1 METGAS
7 SFDAALVAAHAAL
20 DAATS
25 GATASRVC
33 ADPTHVVAPDAPR
46 PLITAVTHTP
56 SQAEWTATVN
66 DMLNGLSR
74 AAEAVAVPVPGPAAM
89 EALARLAASN
99 GGEVAQQ
106 VLAQQDAGRTGGAG
120 NATRAGAALADLA
133 RTPGG
138 RAALQEL
145 AGRGG
150 GETQA
155 EEWWDKARNADV
167 AALEAARPG
176 PLGTEQAADV
186 DPVPI
191 EVLTGGVVPE
201 EEEVL
206 VATAGPGDGEAQNG
220 DNGAALP
227 LTKVVLAR
235 RSDLA
240 LSASVDPLAL
250 LATLHGRSRG
260 AYAFALKPPGERS
273 GTFVCCTP
281 ERLFA
286 LDGGRIATEA
296 VAGTRP
302 RGADER
308 LDAALSYDML
318 TCPKEHAEF
327 TIVQEWVRSALRGVC
342 SPGTVVLEAEKQVLR
357 TDRLQHLYSRLAGTL
372 TPGATEADV
381 LAAMHPTP
389 AVCGAPRALAQAAI
403 AQAEAFDRGLY
414 AGPVGWL
421 GASGAEF
428 AVAIRSALAH
438 CADAQQ
444 HPSVSST
451 TQLSLYAGVG
461 VVRGASAA
469 AEWQELSY
477 KVSQYEALLTLPP
490 PLADAPN
497 INAVW
502 AQLVVEEC
510 VRCGVRLFCIAP
522 GSRSTPL
529 ALAASRHPRV
539 RHVICIDERSLA
551 FHALGASK
559 AGCLAAVITSSGT
572 AVANLLPATVE
583 ACEAEVPL
591 LLLTADRPPEMRA
604 CGSNQTIDQV
614 DIFGKF
620 TRWATEVG
628 PPEAG
633 GAPGAARQLLTTID
647 NAVFRAT
654 SAPAGPV
661 HINCA
666 FREPLAPSPAPW
678 SADVLSGLDRW
689 WSSSG
694 ASFTSYAQPPGDP
707 GAHELD
713 PLVQLVNSA
722 RRGLIVAGHLER
734 AEDVCTVSLLA
745 TTLGW
750 PLVAD
755 VTSGLRVGPVQAS
768 TLVPH
773 FDLALMERESWPA
786 LAPDVI
792 LQFGGRLTSKRLQS
806 FLEQCALDSGAAWA
820 FVARHPW
827 RQDPGH
833 AVRLRLQAAPASV
846 AASLLAGASQ
856 RGGGEHGQ
864 SQGEYT
870 HTLATLDGCLR
881 RAVDEHLG
889 DADSLTEMA
898 VARQLSRSLPPGHAL
913 YLGNSMPVR
922 DMDVYAD
929 VPAAASGEAAAPVK
943 TPAPGVPVACNRGA
957 SGIDGVVS
965 SAIGFAAGLAS
976 PATLLIGDVSFA
988 HDSNGLL
995 LLRERAGQPPVTVVV
1010 INNGGGAIFNFLPVA
1025 GTLDVAEFGALFTT
1039 PPDVRLAD
1047 LCRAHRVHH
1056 LQARTPRGL
1065 AAALADAWRLGKHAV
1080 VEVVLRDDNQSA
1092 KNLAQHRAAE
1102 AVARATTRH
1111 VLGAMAAAPVLRA
1124 AGETRPLVVVA
1135 SDVGPY
1141 SLELRRPLTTSLGQ
1155 GGHREGALLRV
1166 RLACGATGMGD
1177 VAPLPGL
1184 HKETLTQAV
1193 AQAATLA
1200 EVLAQSRVALCPS
1213 MALLNGGIAHWLRHT
1228 LGVNPDALLTS
1239 VRFGL
1244 ESALL
1249 AAVATACGQSMT
1261 ELLTGSVTPRVVA
1274 VNALLPAQ
1282 EAGGDSIEQLAQHA
1296 VGGGFTCLK
1305 IKVARPDSTPAAD
1318 AARVAAVRAAVGP
1331 GVALRVDANRGWSLE
1346 EAIEFG
1352 DALNASGVVL
1362 EYLEEPTQ
1370 RPEDIPAFA
1379 AATGIPVALDESVD
1393 EGPAG
1398 FAAAGAR
1405 RAVTPGLTLP
1415 AGTVALVL
1423 KPGSLGGL
1431 EKTAALVRWAHR
1443 RRVATTISSAFES
1456 SVGLASLAAVAAAS
1470 DQVTGRHGTAHGLG
1484 TSEWFKND
1492 VATDGV
1498 FPGGVKPT
1506 VDAQYAARLVS
1517 QVDDKMRWL
1526 LPEAKPC
1533 AQVTREVE
1541 VVNVGRF
1548 TLRLTAVGGLAE
1560 DVVKPHSKLSAP
1572 TAVFLHG
1579 FMGSSA
1585 DWLPVMKG
1593 VAAAT
1598 NGCCVAIDLPGHG
1611 GSRAEA
1617 GADQSLPGVAAA
1629 IHQLLSSQG
1638 WMDGLAPPML
1648 IGYSMGARVAL
1659 HMALHSPHTAS
1670 VSIRRLVCVSGTAGV
1685 RGAEARAARASR
1697 DDALA
1702 SALRAGGVAAFSAA
1716 WYKQKLFSSLA
1727 QKPGFGELE
1736 AVRCSDREAG
1746 PLAQALAAMSPGRAP
1761 DMWPDLQGFSARR
1774 RGDATSPALRVDF
1787 VVGSV
1792 DSKFVAAA
1800 RKMAATAGPG
1810 VASSVVEVPLCGH
1823 AVHMEAPEALVVR
1836 IVDALRD
1843 AD

>member
-7 SFDAALVAAHAAL
+7 SFDAALAAAHAAL

-25 GATASRVC
+25 GVTASRVC
-33 ADPTHVVAPDAPR
+33 TDPTHVVSPDAPR

-56 SQAEWTATVN
+56 SQGQWTATVN
-66 DMLNGLSR
+66 DMLHGLSR

-106 VLAQQDAGRTGGAG
+106 VLAQQDAGRPGFSAG
-120 NATRAGAALADLA
+120 NGTRAGAALADLA

-155 EEWWDKARNADV
+155 EEWWDKARSADV

-176 PLGTEQAADV
+176 PIGAEQAADV

-191 EVLTGGVVPE
+191 EVLTGNVLPE

-206 VATAGPGDGEAQNG
+206 MAGVGLDAESVPHATNG
-220 DNGAALP
+220 NGLP

-240 LSASVDPLAL
+240 LSAAVDPLAL

-260 AYAFALKPPGERS
+260 AYAFALKPPGGGS
-273 GTFVCCTP
+273 ATFVCCTP

-327 TIVQEWVRSALRGVC
+327 TIVQEWVRTALRGVC
-342 SPGTVVLEAEKQVLR
+342 APGTVVLEAEKQVLR

-372 TPGATEADV
+372 NPGATEADV

-421 GASGAEF
+421 GAGGAEF

-438 CADAQQ
+438 PGSETPP
-444 HPSVSST
+444 PSCSST
-451 TQLSLYAGVG
+451 RHVSLYAGVG

-477 KVSQYEALLTLPP
+477 KISQYEALLTLPP
-490 PLADAPN
+490 PLVDAPN
-497 INAVW
+497 INALW

-572 AVANLLPATVE
+572 AVANLLPAAVE

-591 LLLTADRPPEMRA
+591 LLLTADRPPEMRG

-633 GAPGAARQLLTTID
+633 GPPGAARQLLTTID
-647 NAVFRAT
+647 NAVFQAT
-654 SAPAGPV
+654 SSPAGPV

-678 SADVLSGLDRW
+678 SADVMAGLEGW
-689 WSSSG
+689 WSVSG
-694 ASFTSYAQPPGDP
+694 APFTSYAQPPGDA
-707 GAHELD
+707 GAHELG
-713 PLVQLVNSA
+713 PLVQLVRGSK
-722 RRGLIVAGHLER
+722 RGLVVAGHLDR
-734 AEDVCTVSLLA
+734 AEDVCAVSLLA

-755 VTSGLRVGPVQAS
+755 VTSGLRVGAAQPS

-773 FDLALMERESWPA
+773 FDLALMERDAWPA
-786 LAPDVI
+786 LAPDVVI
-792 LQFGGRLTSKRLQS
+792 QFGGRLTSKRLQS
-806 FLEQCALDSGAAWA
+806 FLEHCALDKGAAWA

-833 AVRLRLQAAPASV
+833 AVRLRLQAAPTSV
-846 AASLLAGASQ
+846 AASLMAGGTSQ
-856 RGGGEHGQ
+856 RSGELAQ
-864 SQGEYT
+864 LQKTYT

-922 DMDVYAD
+922 DMDVYGD
-929 VPAAASGEAAAPVK
+929 VTAAATSSEAAPAAI

-976 PATLLIGDVSFA
+976 PTTLLIGDVSFA
-988 HDSNGLL
+988 HDSNGML

-1025 GTLDVAEFGALFTT
+1025 ATLDVSEFGTLFTT

-1065 AAALADAWRLGKHAV
+1065 AAALADAWRLGKHAM

-1092 KNLAQHRAAE
+1092 KNLAQHREAE
-1102 AVARATTRH
+1102 AIARATTRH
-1111 VLGAMAAAPVLRA
+1111 ILGAMAAAPVQQQQQQ
-1124 AGETRPLVVVA
+1124 LVVVA
-1135 SDVGPY
+1135 SDVAPY
-1141 SLELRRPLTTSLGQ
+1141 SLALRRPLTTSLGEAST
-1155 GGHREGALLRV
+1155 REGALLRV
-1166 RLACGATGMGD
+1166 RLACGATGLGD

-1184 HKETLTQAV
+1184 HKETVAQAV

-1200 EVLAQSRVALCPS
+1200 ETLTTAGVALCPS

-1228 LGVNPDALLTS
+1228 LGVNPEGLLPS

-1244 ESALL
+1244 ESAML
-1249 AAVATACGQSMT
+1249 AALATASGQSLT
-1261 ELLTGSVTPRVVA
+1261 DLLCGSVSPRTVA

-1282 EAGGDSIEQLAQHA
+1282 EVRGDSVEQLARRA
-1296 VGGGFTCLK
+1296 MSGGDFTCIK

-1331 GVALRVDANRGWSLE
+1331 GVALRADANRGWTLD
-1346 EAIEFG
+1346 EAIQFG
-1352 DALNASGVVL
+1352 AALNAAGVVL

-1379 AATGIPVALDESVD
+1379 AATSIAVALDESVD
-1393 EGPAG
+1393 EGPAS

-1405 RAVTPGLTLP
+1405 RAVTPGSTLP
-1415 AGTVALVL
+1415 AGTAALVL
-1423 KPGSLGGL
+1423 KPGYLGGF

-1443 RRVATTISSAFES
+1443 RGVATTISSAFES
-1456 SVGLASLAAVAAAS
+1456 SVGLAALAAMAAAS
-1470 DQVTGRHGTAHGLG
+1470 NDVTGRHGTAHGLG
-1484 TSEWFKND
+1484 TSEWFQED
-1492 VATDGV
+1492 VADGGL
-1498 FPGGVKPT
+1498 FPGGVRPT
-1506 VDAQYAARLVS
+1506 VEPQHAARLVTQADS
-1517 QVDDKMRWL
+1517 VPSHRWSS
-1526 LPEAKPC
+1526 AATPC
-1533 AQVTREVE
+1533 VQVTREVD
-1541 VVNVGRF
+1541 VHNVGRF
-1548 TLRLTAVGGLAE
+1548 TLRLTAVGSLADE
-1560 DVVKPHSKLSAP
+1560 VLKPNCKLGGPKAI
-1572 TAVFLHG
+1572 FLHG

-1585 DWLPVMKG
+1585 DWLAVMKG

-1598 NGCCVAIDLPGHG
+1598 DGCCVAIDLPGHG
-1611 GSRAEA
+1611 GSRAAA

-1629 IHQLLSSQG
+1629 IKQLLRSQD
-1638 WMDGLAPPML
+1638 WMQHSTPLL
-1648 IGYSMGARVAL
+1648 VGYSMGARVAL
-1659 HMALHSPHTAS
+1659 HMALHSDDTT
-1670 VSIRRLVCVSGTAGV
+1670 RLVCVSGTAGV
-1685 RGAEARAARASR
+1685 RGAEARAARAAR

-1702 SALRAGGVAAFSAA
+1702 SALRTGGVPAFSAA
-1716 WYKQKLFSSLA
+1716 WYKQKLFVSLA
-1727 QKPGFGELE
+1727 QRPGFAGLE
-1736 AVRCSDREAG
+1736 ARRCSDRDAL
-1746 PLAQALAAMSPGRAP
+1746 PLAQALSAMSPGRAP
-1761 DMWPDLQGFSARR
+1761 DMWPQLQGFSARR
-1774 RGDATSPALRVDF
+1774 KGDAQSPALRVDF
-1787 VVGSV
+1787 VVGAL
-1792 DSKFVAAA
+1792 DSKFVASA

-1836 IVDALRD
+1836 ILDALQG
-1843 AD
+1843 